1 MLKVQKVGIA
11 RTENK
16 IIGTKLRWDALY
28 HAMNWSKVF
37 WGIRKSPVKYCRRI
51 TVAKV
56 KTTLAGTN
64 KLSPENYL
72 HVTNMKIGLF
82 ESVKVVEN
90 SHMQNL
96 RLRRVS
102 ASSDCVAANAAFNS
116 LSDLNALI
124 EGVAPSKKLRRNN
137 NFEAKVQTDQK
148 QSLDELLNWFSPC
161 DLDPNA

>member
-1 MLKVQKVGIA
+1 M
-11 RTENK
+11 
-16 IIGTKLRWDALY
+16 
-28 HAMNWSKVF
+28 
-37 WGIRKSPVKYCRRI
+37 
-51 TVAKV
+51 